1 MNVEFHYDFGSPNA
15 YHSHQVIK
23 GIEARTGIT
32 FNYVPILL
40 GGVHKLT
47 NNQSPMA
54 AFGAVKG
61 KLDYQRRET
70 QRFMKW
76 NGVDKF
82 IFNSNFPV
90 MTIAIMRGAVYA
102 RDKPWYRDY
111 IDAMFHHMWEADKKM
126 DDPEVIGAAL
136 AESGLP
142 AEEIFAAV
150 QTPEVKKALIDSTD
164 ASVARG
170 NFGSPCFYVEDE
182 MYYGKETLW
191 QVEEEINRLKG

>member
-1 MNVEFHYDFGSPNA
+1 
-15 YHSHQVIK
+15 
-23 GIEARTGIT
+23 
-32 FNYVPILL
+32 
-40 GGVHKLT
+40 
-47 NNQSPMA
+47 
-54 AFGAVKG
+54 
-61 KLDYQRRET
+61 
-70 QRFMKW
+70 
-76 NGVDKF
+76 
-82 IFNSNFPV
+82 
-90 MTIAIMRGAVYA
+90 
-102 RDKPWYRDY
+102 
-111 IDAMFHHMWEADKKM
+111 M

>member
-23 GIEARTGIT
+23 GIEARTGVA
-32 FNYVPILL
+32 FDYVPILL

-47 NNQSPMA
+47 NNKSPMA
-54 AFGAVKG
+54 AFGDVKG
-61 KLDYQRRET
+61 KLDYMRMDT
-70 QRFMKW
+70 ARFMKRH
-76 NGVDKF
+76 GIDKF
-82 IFNSNFPV
+82 TFNSNFPV

-102 RDKPWYRDY
+102 RGKPWYRDY

-126 DDPEVIGAAL
+126 DDPAVIGAAL

-142 AEEIFAAV
+142 AEEIFEAV
-150 QTPEVKKALIDSTD
+150 QTPEVKQGLIATTD

-170 NFGSPCFYVEDE
+170 NFGSPCFFVDDE
-182 MYYGKETLW
+182 MFYGKETLW
-191 QVEEEINRLKG
+191 QVEEAILANAS